1 MRWEEGEEKML
12 LPVRAVPNTI
22 KISEFEAAAD
32 DAAAAE
38 EEEEEEEEDE
48 EEDDDDDDDERDE
61 TDPAHEYQ
69 YASDYE

>member
-1 MRWEEGEEKML
+1 ML

-22 KISEFEAAAD
+22 KVSEFEAAAD

-38 EEEEEEEEDE
+38 EEE
-48 EEDDDDDDDERDE
+48 DDDDDDERDE
-61 TDPAHEYQ
+61 TDPAYEYQ

>member
-12 LPVRAVPNTI
+12 LPVRAVPNAI
-22 KISEFEAAAD
+22 KVSEFEAAAD

-38 EEEEEEEEDE
+38 E

-61 TDPAHEYQ
+61 TDPAYEYQ

>member
-22 KISEFEAAAD
+22 KVSEFEAAAD

-38 EEEEEEEEDE
+38 EEE
-48 EEDDDDDDDERDE
+48 DDDDDERDE

>member
-22 KISEFEAAAD
+22 KVSEFEAAAD

-38 EEEEEEEEDE
+38 EEEE
-48 EEDDDDDDDERDE
+48 DDDDERDE

>member
-1 MRWEEGEEKML
+1 ML

-22 KISEFEAAAD
+22 KVSEFEAAAD

-38 EEEEEEEEDE
+38 EE
-48 EEDDDDDDDERDE
+48 DDDDDERDE